1 MMSGQSITDRITAA
15 QHSVTGSAVAKAVCK
30 ATTHEVMGPKKK
42 HLDYL
47 IQCTNEM
54 NVNIPQLADTLFERT
69 ANSSWVVVFK
79 ALITTHHLMMYGNE
93 RFIQYL
99 ASRNTLFNLNNY
111 LDKSAMQGYDM
122 STFIRRY
129 SRYLNEKALS
139 YRLVA
144 VDFTK
149 MKRGIDGVMRTMN
162 PEKLLKTLPIIQNQ
176 LDALLDFDANPN
188 ELTNGVINAAFMLL
202 FKDSIRLFA
211 AYNEGIINLLERY
224 FDMKKNQCKEGLDI
238 YKKFL
243 ARMTKLS
250 EFLKVAE
257 QVGIDQGDIPDLTQ
271 APSSL
276 LEALEQHLASVEGK
290 KTKEVSAASRAS
302 ALSSAVSTLAN
313 TGMSFSRM
321 DEKEKQQALEEE
333 QVRLQALK
341 EQRLREIS
349 VVSNS
354 TSTSASPSTLSGRSV
369 NTTVAVDLFAAPAPT
384 TNSMPNL
391 SSELFDLQPAFVPT
405 VQSTPAISTSAS
417 SAWGGPFSS
426 SNGCVGSPP
435 HLDIFDMKPVEEA
448 VKSATPF
455 INSSFSS
462 KQRVELF
469 SDDFSGHKPAYASV
483 YHPVTVDGFPL
494 HSASPSTTSSTIN
507 VDFDAVF
514 GGKSTAPEYRT
525 ASGFNFLDDVLQ
537 PTVPPQSQRDT
548 VASQQSRK
556 ILANDLDSSL
566 ANLVGNLGF
575 GGTPSKKSAMQ
586 WSQPP
591 EKKLT
596 GGTNWQAK
604 TSTSTTWNPTP
615 LPTIP
620 HMVPAPITY
629 PLTTPQVPIYGMVTP
644 QVGTTPLMAPQS
656 MMYTQSG
663 LRPTNPF
670 APVSET
676 QEDVDSFMKQPG
688 NETAD
693 VVLKK
698 LDEQYQKYKFLELN
712 LAQKKRRLKSQ
723 IPEIKQ
729 TLEILKHMQK
739 KKDSTHPMETRFL
752 LADNLYCKA
761 SVPPTDKVCLWL
773 GANVMLEYDIDE
785 AQALLEKNLSTATKN
800 LDLLEEDLDFLRDQF
815 TTTEVNMARVY
826 NWDVKRRNKQDPS
839 KNKA

>member
-302 ALSSAVSTLAN
+302 ALYNAVSTLAN
-313 TGMSFSRM
+313 TGMSISRM

-354 TSTSASPSTLSGRSV
+354 TSTSASPSTLSGKSV

-391 SSELFDLQPAFVPT
+391 SSDLFDLQPAFVPT

-462 KQRVELF
+462 KQTVELF
-469 SDDFSGHKPAYASV
+469 SGFS
-483 YHPVTVDGFPL
+483 L
-494 HSASPSTTSSTIN
+494 HSAPPSTTTSTIN

-525 ASGFNFLDDVLQ
+525 ASDDVLQ
-537 PTVPPQSQRDT
+537 PTVPPQSQRAT
-548 VASQQSRK
+548 VASQQSGK

-575 GGTPSKKSAMQ
+575 GGTPSKKSDMQ
-586 WSQPP
+586 WSQPT

-629 PLTTPQVPIYGMVTP
+629 PLTTPQVPVYGMVPP
-644 QVGTTPLMAPQS
+644 QVGAAPLMAPQS
-656 MMYTQSG
+656 MMYTQPG

-676 QEDVDSFMKQPG
+676 QIQFM
-688 NETAD
+688 
-693 VVLKK
+693 
-698 LDEQYQKYKFLELN
+698 
-712 LAQKKRRLKSQ
+712 
-723 IPEIKQ
+723 
-729 TLEILKHMQK
+729 
-739 KKDSTHPMETRFL
+739 
-752 LADNLYCKA
+752 
-761 SVPPTDKVCLWL
+761 
-773 GANVMLEYDIDE
+773 
-785 AQALLEKNLSTATKN
+785 
-800 LDLLEEDLDFLRDQF
+800 
-815 TTTEVNMARVY
+815 
-826 NWDVKRRNKQDPS
+826 
-839 KNKA
+839 

>member
-1 MMSGQSITDRITAA
+1 MSGQSITDRITAA

-176 LDALLDFDANPN
+176 LDALLDFDASTLNSANPN

-302 ALSSAVSTLAN
+302 ALSSAVSSLAN

-349 VVSNS
+349 VVPNS
-354 TSTSASPSTLSGRSV
+354 TSTSASPSTLSGKSV

-391 SSELFDLQPAFVPT
+391 SSDLFDLQPAFVPT

-462 KQRVELF
+462 KQTVELF
-469 SDDFSGHKPAYASV
+469 S
-483 YHPVTVDGFPL
+483 GFPL
-494 HSASPSTTSSTIN
+494 HSAPPSTTTSTIN

-514 GGKSTAPEYRT
+514 GGKSSAPEYRT
-525 ASGFNFLDDVLQ
+525 ATFTFLDDVLQ
-537 PTVPPQSQRDT
+537 PTVPPQSQRAT
-548 VASQQSRK
+548 VASQQSGK

-575 GGTPSKKSAMQ
+575 GGTPSKKSDMQ
-586 WSQPP
+586 WSQPT

-604 TSTSTTWNPTP
+604 TSTSTTWNPTA

-620 HMVPAPITY
+620 HMVIS
-629 PLTTPQVPIYGMVTP
+629 VPP
-644 QVGTTPLMAPQS
+644 QVGAAPLMAPQS
-656 MMYTQSG
+656 MMYTQPG

-676 QEDVDSFMKQPG
+676 Q
-688 NETAD
+688 
-693 VVLKK
+693 
-698 LDEQYQKYKFLELN
+698 
-712 LAQKKRRLKSQ
+712 
-723 IPEIKQ
+723 
-729 TLEILKHMQK
+729 
-739 KKDSTHPMETRFL
+739 
-752 LADNLYCKA
+752 
-761 SVPPTDKVCLWL
+761 
-773 GANVMLEYDIDE
+773 
-785 AQALLEKNLSTATKN
+785 
-800 LDLLEEDLDFLRDQF
+800 
-815 TTTEVNMARVY
+815 VN
-826 NWDVKRRNKQDPS
+826 
-839 KNKA
+839 

>member
-1 MMSGQSITDRITAA
+1 Q
-15 QHSVTGSAVAKAVCK
+15 
-30 ATTHEVMGPKKK
+30 
-42 HLDYL
+42 
-47 IQCTNEM
+47 
-54 NVNIPQLADTLFERT
+54 
-69 ANSSWVVVFK
+69 
-79 ALITTHHLMMYGNE
+79 

-122 STFIRRY
+122 STFIRRH

-162 PEKLLKTLPIIQNQ
+162 AEKLLKTLPIIQNQ

-211 AYNEGIINLLERY
+211 AYNEGIINLLEKY

-276 LEALEQHLASVEGK
+276 LEALEQHLASLEGK

-302 ALSSAVSTLAN
+302 ALSSAVSTLAS

-333 QVRLQALK
+333 QARLQALK

-354 TSTSASPSTLSGRSV
+354 TSTSASPSTLSGKSV
-369 NTTVAVDLFAAPAPT
+369 NTTAAVDLFAAPAPT

-391 SSELFDLQPAFVPT
+391 SSDLFDLQPTFVPT
-405 VQSTPAISTSAS
+405 VQSTPAIATSAS

-426 SNGCVGSPP
+426 SNGFVGSPP

-448 VKSATPF
+448 VKSVTPF
-455 INSSFSS
+455 ISSTFSS
-462 KQRVELF
+462 KQTVELF
-469 SDDFSGHKPAYASV
+469 S
-483 YHPVTVDGFPL
+483 GFPL
-494 HSASPSTTSSTIN
+494 HSAPPSTTSSSIN
-507 VDFDAVF
+507 ADFDAVF
-514 GGKSTAPEYRT
+514 GGKSTAPEYRPT
-525 ASGFNFLDDVLQ
+525 NAFTLLDEVLQ
-537 PTVPPQSQRDT
+537 PTVPPQSQRN
-548 VASQQSRK
+548 VLASQQSGK

-575 GGTPSKKSAMQ
+575 GGTPPKKSDMQ
-586 WSQPP
+586 WTQPT

-615 LPTIP
+615 LSTIP
-620 HMVPAPITY
+620 HMVNFV
-629 PLTTPQVPIYGMVTP
+629 PLKSYLCMCGVPPQIGAA
-644 QVGTTPLMAPQS
+644 PLMAPQS
-656 MMYTQSG
+656 MMYTQPG

-670 APVSET
+670 APVSGT
-676 QEDVDSFMKQPG
+676 Q
-688 NETAD
+688 
-693 VVLKK
+693 
-698 LDEQYQKYKFLELN
+698 
-712 LAQKKRRLKSQ
+712 
-723 IPEIKQ
+723 
-729 TLEILKHMQK
+729 
-739 KKDSTHPMETRFL
+739 
-752 LADNLYCKA
+752 
-761 SVPPTDKVCLWL
+761 
-773 GANVMLEYDIDE
+773 
-785 AQALLEKNLSTATKN
+785 
-800 LDLLEEDLDFLRDQF
+800 
-815 TTTEVNMARVY
+815 VN
-826 NWDVKRRNKQDPS
+826 
-839 KNKA
+839 

>member
-1 MMSGQSITDRITAA
+1 
-15 QHSVTGSAVAKAVCK
+15 
-30 ATTHEVMGPKKK
+30 
-42 HLDYL
+42 L

-162 PEKLLKTLPIIQNQ
+162 AEKLLKTLPIIQNQ

-290 KTKEVSAASRAS
+290 KTKEVSAAIRAT
-302 ALSSAVSTLAN
+302 ALSRAVSTLAC

-333 QVRLQALK
+333 QARLQALK

-354 TSTSASPSTLSGRSV
+354 TSISASPSTLSGKSV
-369 NTTVAVDLFAAPAPT
+369 NTTVDVDLFAVPAPT

-391 SSELFDLQPAFVPT
+391 SSDLFDLQPAFVPT
-405 VQSTPAISTSAS
+405 VQSTPAILTLAS

-448 VKSATPF
+448 VKSTTPF
-455 INSSFSS
+455 INSAFSS
-462 KQRVELF
+462 KQTVELF
-469 SDDFSGHKPAYASV
+469 S
-483 YHPVTVDGFPL
+483 GFPL
-494 HSASPSTTSSTIN
+494 HSAPPNTTSSTIN
-507 VDFDAVF
+507 VDFDAGF
-514 GGKSTAPEYRT
+514 GGKSTAPEHRT
-525 ASGFNFLDDVLQ
+525 TSGFTCLDDVLQ
-537 PTVPPQSQRDT
+537 PTVPPQGQRAT
-548 VASQQSRK
+548 SASQQNGK

-575 GGTPSKKSAMQ
+575 GGTPPKKSDMQ
-586 WSQPP
+586 WTQPT

-604 TSTSTTWNPTP
+604 PSTSTTWSRPTP

-620 HMVPAPITY
+620 HMVTY
-629 PLTTPQVPIYGMVTP
+629 LLLISLFVPP
-644 QVGTTPLMAPQS
+644 QVGAAPLMAPQT
-656 MMYTQSG
+656 MMYTQPG

-676 QEDVDSFMKQPG
+676 QV
-688 NETAD
+688 
-693 VVLKK
+693 
-698 LDEQYQKYKFLELN
+698 
-712 LAQKKRRLKSQ
+712 
-723 IPEIKQ
+723 
-729 TLEILKHMQK
+729 
-739 KKDSTHPMETRFL
+739 
-752 LADNLYCKA
+752 
-761 SVPPTDKVCLWL
+761 
-773 GANVMLEYDIDE
+773 
-785 AQALLEKNLSTATKN
+785 
-800 LDLLEEDLDFLRDQF
+800 
-815 TTTEVNMARVY
+815 
-826 NWDVKRRNKQDPS
+826 
-839 KNKA
+839 

>member
-30 ATTHEVMGPKKK
+30 ATTHEMMGPKKK

-69 ANSSWVVVFK
+69 ASSSWVVVFK

-243 ARMTKLS
+243 AKMTKLS

-354 TSTSASPSTLSGRSV
+354 TSTSASPSTLSGKSI

-391 SSELFDLQPAFVPT
+391 SSDLFDLQPAFVPT

-417 SAWGGPFSS
+417 SAWGGFS
-426 SNGCVGSPP
+426 
-435 HLDIFDMKPVEEA
+435 
-448 VKSATPF
+448 
-455 INSSFSS
+455 
-462 KQRVELF
+462 
-469 SDDFSGHKPAYASV
+469 
-483 YHPVTVDGFPL
+483 L

-537 PTVPPQSQRDT
+537 PTVPPQTQGAT
-548 VASQQSRK
+548 VASQQSKK

-575 GGTPSKKSAMQ
+575 GGTPSKKSDMQ
-586 WSQPP
+586 WSQPT

-629 PLTTPQVPIYGMVTP
+629 PLTTPQVPIYGMVSP
-644 QVGTTPLMAPQS
+644 QVGAAPLMAPQS
-656 MMYTQSG
+656 MMYTQPG

-676 QEDVDSFMKQPG
+676 QIQFM
-688 NETAD
+688 
-693 VVLKK
+693 
-698 LDEQYQKYKFLELN
+698 
-712 LAQKKRRLKSQ
+712 
-723 IPEIKQ
+723 
-729 TLEILKHMQK
+729 
-739 KKDSTHPMETRFL
+739 
-752 LADNLYCKA
+752 
-761 SVPPTDKVCLWL
+761 
-773 GANVMLEYDIDE
+773 
-785 AQALLEKNLSTATKN
+785 
-800 LDLLEEDLDFLRDQF
+800 
-815 TTTEVNMARVY
+815 
-826 NWDVKRRNKQDPS
+826 
-839 KNKA
+839 